1 MNSVVRREGVLPL
14 APYLIGGL
22 FCLALVAFW
31 PRYLSQLGHGTLNFY
46 KHFHALMMTLWF
58 ALLIAQPILIR
69 QGNRPLHRM
78 LGRLSF
84 VIAPLAVL
92 SMIFLTHHRLKPLD
106 EAGLNQVGIYAILPL
121 SMALVFSTA
130 YGLAI
135 RYRKQMALHA
145 RYMLSTAFALI
156 DPVGARLLGFYAPPL
171 PDWAYQGTT
180 FTVTD
185 IILLWLIWRERK
197 STSGRSAFPVMLG
210 VMLVCQFTT
219 FALPHVSGWLQIVR
233 WFRDL
238 PLT

>member
-1 MNSVVRREGVLPL
+1 MNTVIRREGLFPL

-31 PRYLSQLGHGTLNFY
+31 PQYLSQLGRGTLNFY

-58 ALLIAQPILIR
+58 ALLVAQPLLIR
-69 QGNRPLHRM
+69 TGNRPLHRI
-78 LGRLSF
+78 LGRLSY
-84 VIAPLAVL
+84 ILAPLALL
-92 SMIFLTHHRLKPLD
+92 SMIFLAHHRLKPLD
-106 EAGLNQVGIYAILPL
+106 DAGLNQTGIYVILPL
-121 SMALVFSTA
+121 AMAASFSIA

-180 FTVTD
+180 FTLTD
-185 IILLWLIWRERK
+185 IVLLWLIWRERK
-197 STSGRSAFPVMLG
+197 SASGRSAFPVMLG
-210 VMLVCQFTT
+210 FMLVCQFAV
-219 FALPHVSGWLQIVR
+219 FALPQMPVWLQIVR